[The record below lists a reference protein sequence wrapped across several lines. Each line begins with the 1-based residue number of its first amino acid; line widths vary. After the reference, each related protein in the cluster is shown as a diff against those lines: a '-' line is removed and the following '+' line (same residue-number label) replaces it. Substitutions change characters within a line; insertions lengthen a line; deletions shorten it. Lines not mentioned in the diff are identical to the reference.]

1 MSLDHVAEVFTGLR
15 PLSRLDRPLEMV
27 RQFTPN
33 WFAAIMGTGVLAL
46 VLPQLPGVGPA
57 RRPLGEWLWWFDVGL
72 FALFSA
78 LYAARWVLFGH
89 EARRIF
95 GHSVVSMFIGT
106 IPMGLATIL
115 NGALA
120 FALPRFGVEVVGWV
134 QAFWWLDVAMAVA
147 CGVGIPFLMFTRQQ
161 HSIDSM
167 TAVWLLPVGTA
178 A

>member
-1 MSLDHVAEVFTGLR
+1 M
-15 PLSRLDRPLEMV
+15 
-27 RQFTPN
+27 
-33 WFAAIMGTGVLAL
+33 
-46 VLPQLPGVGPA
+46 
-57 RRPLGEWLWWFDVGL
+57 
-72 FALFSA
+72 
-78 LYAARWVLFGH
+78 LFGH

-161 HSIDSM
+161 HSIDGP
-167 TAVWLLPVGTA
+167 AAGRLAECPRALGRGGGGGQHGRLAGTTPH
-178 A
+178 